1 MEKNTKI
8 FILFLLSN
16 LLLNYD
22 TGVIPAS
29 LLEIEKEI
37 NFDYKEQAL
46 LGSLV
51 YLGLSTA
58 SLFVSPIISKFGAK
72 DVCAFVLLLNSLC
85 CFIFSLSFEKII
97 LFSTRFLM
105 GVTESFVVIYS
116 PVWINNYSPKDKGTT
131 WLGLLHA
138 TTIFGMIAGYIVSG
152 IVINFLSDY
161 FNWRFAI
168 QIQGIFLIPISILL
182 FFEDNSYISIHYN
195 SIEEEFEARLNRYN
209 SQKNFKNPI
218 NITLE
223 SKNSRKIK
231 SDIYNSERAQYIHN
245 HIYASNEN
253 MLKEVEEE
261 EEKISEER
269 KENDNN
275 KNNKTNNQIKT
286 YQKFNSKSELNCSK
300 YIKQSINILSNPI
313 YLTMTF
319 GLCSVYFIVT
329 NIQFWMTAYLIE
341 IIGAN
346 PLIVVSVFSFTTITA
361 PLFGILIGGTL
372 SDNYGGY
379 KGKNTYK
386 AIQMCVAFGLI
397 AFIFAF
403 PLGFIFSFIYISIL
417 LWAFL
422 FFGAAIVPIATGIM
436 ISTIKNEYQATS
448 NSLSQLIFN
457 LGGYFLSPFLTGFI
471 MDCFNDEKQ
480 GFIWGMRVGFWWV
493 FFSVF
498 FLIFAWVY
506 EYRKK
511 KSILFQNKY
520 NEDTNSSGEEEME
533 ANFAD
538 FIRLEIRRRIASFRS

>member
-8 FILFLLSN
+8 YILFLISN

-29 LLEIEKEI
+29 LLEIQKEI
-37 NFDYKEQAL
+37 NFDYTEQAL

-58 SLFVSPIISKFGAK
+58 SLFVSPIISKYGAK
-72 DVCAFVLLLNSLC
+72 DVCSIVLLLNSLC
-85 CFIFSLSFEKII
+85 CFIFSLSKDKFI
-97 LFSTRFLM
+97 LFSNRFLM
-105 GVTESFVVIYS
+105 GITESFVVIYG
-116 PVWINNYSPKDKGTT
+116 PVWINNYSPQNKSTT
-131 WLGLLHA
+131 WLGILHA
-138 TTIFGMIAGYIVSG
+138 TTIFGMITGYIFSG
-152 IVINFLSDY
+152 IVINFMSNF

-168 QIQGIFLIPISILL
+168 QIQGIFLIPVSIL
-182 FFEDNSYISIHYN
+182 FYFEDDNYISIKF
-195 SIEEEFEARLNRYN
+195 SSLEEEYEANINRYN
-209 SQKNFKNPI
+209 SQKDFFHKINF
-218 NITLE
+218 TVE
-223 SKNSRKIK
+223 SKNSRNIK
-231 SDIYNSERAQYIHN
+231 SDILNSERAIYIQKK
-245 HIYASNEN
+245 IYSSNEN
-253 MLKEVEEE
+253 ILKEGEIG
-261 EEKISEER
+261 EEK
-269 KENDNN
+269 K
-275 KNNKTNNQIKT
+275 
-286 YQKFNSKSELNCSK
+286 SKSQKKEKNSQK
-300 YIKQSINILSNPI
+300 SYSHYSSSMKNIYINFLKKSIKILSNPI
-313 YLTMTF
+313 YISMTF

-329 NIQFWMTAYLIE
+329 NIQFWMTAYLID

-346 PLIVVSVFSFTTITA
+346 PLLVVSVFSFSSITA
-361 PLFGILIGGTL
+361 PLLGILIGGTL

-403 PLGFIFSFIYISIL
+403 PLGFIFSFIYITIL

-422 FFGAAIVPIATGIM
+422 FFGAAIVPICTGIM
-436 ISTIKNEYQATS
+436 ISSIKQEDQATS

-471 MDCFNDEKQ
+471 MDCFDDEKQ

-498 FLIFAWVY
+498 SLIFAWVY
-506 EYRKK
+506 EYKK
-511 KSILFQNKY
+511 RNKY
-520 NEDTNSSGEEEME
+520 KIEGLNQDSSSSAEEEME

-538 FIRLEIRRRIASFRS
+538 FIKLEIRRRIALSKR

>member
-8 FILFLLSN
+8 YILFLISN

-29 LLEIEKEI
+29 LLEIQKEI
-37 NFDYKEQAL
+37 NFDYTEQAL

-58 SLFVSPIISKFGAK
+58 SLFVSPIISKYGAK
-72 DVCAFVLLLNSLC
+72 DVCSIVLLLNSLC
-85 CFIFSLSFEKII
+85 CFIFSLSKDKFI
-97 LFSTRFLM
+97 LFSNRFLM
-105 GVTESFVVIYS
+105 GITESFVVIYG
-116 PVWINNYSPKDKGTT
+116 PVWINNYSPQNKSTT
-131 WLGLLHA
+131 WLGILHA
-138 TTIFGMIAGYIVSG
+138 TTIFGMITGYIFSG
-152 IVINFLSDY
+152 IVINFMSNF

-168 QIQGIFLIPISILL
+168 QIQGIFLIPVSIL
-182 FFEDNSYISIHYN
+182 FYFEDDNYISIKF
-195 SIEEEFEARLNRYN
+195 SSLEEEYEANINRYN
-209 SQKNFKNPI
+209 SQKDFFHKINF
-218 NITLE
+218 TVE
-223 SKNSRKIK
+223 SKNSRNIK
-231 SDIYNSERAQYIHN
+231 SDILNSERAIYIQKK
-245 HIYASNEN
+245 IYSSNEN
-253 MLKEVEEE
+253 ILKEGEIG
-261 EEKISEER
+261 EEK
-269 KENDNN
+269 K
-275 KNNKTNNQIKT
+275 
-286 YQKFNSKSELNCSK
+286 SKSQKKEKNSQK
-300 YIKQSINILSNPI
+300 SYSHYSSSTKNIYINFLKKSIKILSNPI
-313 YLTMTF
+313 YISMTF

-329 NIQFWMTAYLIE
+329 NIQFWMTAYLID

-346 PLIVVSVFSFTTITA
+346 PLLVVSVFSFSSITA
-361 PLFGILIGGTL
+361 PLLGILIGGTL

-403 PLGFIFSFIYISIL
+403 PLGFIFSFIYITIL

-422 FFGAAIVPIATGIM
+422 FFGAAIVPICTGIM
-436 ISTIKNEYQATS
+436 ISSIKQEDQATS

-471 MDCFNDEKQ
+471 MDCFDDEKQ

-498 FLIFAWVY
+498 SLIFAWVY
-506 EYRKK
+506 EYKK
-511 KSILFQNKY
+511 RNKY
-520 NEDTNSSGEEEME
+520 KIEGLNQDSSSSAEEEME

-538 FIRLEIRRRIASFRS
+538 FIKLEIRRRIALSKR

>member
-8 FILFLLSN
+8 YILFLISN

-29 LLEIEKEI
+29 LLEIQKEI
-37 NFDYKEQAL
+37 NFDYTEQAL

-58 SLFVSPIISKFGAK
+58 SLFVSPIISKYGAK
-72 DVCAFVLLLNSLC
+72 DVCSIVLLLNSLC
-85 CFIFSLSFEKII
+85 CFIFSLSKDKFI
-97 LFSTRFLM
+97 LFSNRFLM
-105 GVTESFVVIYS
+105 GITESFVVIYG
-116 PVWINNYSPKDKGTT
+116 PVWINNYSPQNKSTT
-131 WLGLLHA
+131 WLGILHA
-138 TTIFGMIAGYIVSG
+138 TTIFGMITGYIFSG
-152 IVINFLSDY
+152 IVINFMSNF

-168 QIQGIFLIPISILL
+168 QIQGIFLIPVSIL
-182 FFEDNSYISIHYN
+182 FYFEDDNYISIKF
-195 SIEEEFEARLNRYN
+195 SSLEEEYEANINRYN
-209 SQKNFKNPI
+209 SQKDFIHKINF
-218 NITLE
+218 TVE
-223 SKNSRKIK
+223 SKNSRNIK
-231 SDIYNSERAQYIHN
+231 SDILNSERAIYIQKK
-245 HIYASNEN
+245 IYSSNEN
-253 MLKEVEEE
+253 ILKEGEIG
-261 EEKISEER
+261 EEK
-269 KENDNN
+269 K
-275 KNNKTNNQIKT
+275 
-286 YQKFNSKSELNCSK
+286 SKSQKKEKNSQK
-300 YIKQSINILSNPI
+300 SYSHYSSSTKNIYINFLKKSIKILSNPI
-313 YLTMTF
+313 YISMTF

-329 NIQFWMTAYLIE
+329 NIQFWMTAYLID

-346 PLIVVSVFSFTTITA
+346 PLLVVSVFSFSSITA
-361 PLFGILIGGTL
+361 PLLGILIGGTL

-403 PLGFIFSFIYISIL
+403 PLGFIFSFIYITIL

-422 FFGAAIVPIATGIM
+422 FFGAAIVPICTGIM
-436 ISTIKNEYQATS
+436 ISSIKQEDQATS

-471 MDCFNDEKQ
+471 MDCFDDEKQ

-498 FLIFAWVY
+498 SLIFAWVY
-506 EYRKK
+506 EYKK
-511 KSILFQNKY
+511 RNKY
-520 NEDTNSSGEEEME
+520 KIEGLNQDSSSSAEEEME

-538 FIRLEIRRRIASFRS
+538 FIKLEIRRRIALSKR

>member
-8 FILFLLSN
+8 YILFLISN

-29 LLEIEKEI
+29 LLEIQKEI
-37 NFDYKEQAL
+37 NFDYTEQAL

-58 SLFVSPIISKFGAK
+58 SLFVSPIISKYGAK
-72 DVCAFVLLLNSLC
+72 DVCSIVLLLNSLC
-85 CFIFSLSFEKII
+85 CFIFSLSKDKFI
-97 LFSTRFLM
+97 LFSNRFLM
-105 GVTESFVVIYS
+105 GITESFVVIYG
-116 PVWINNYSPKDKGTT
+116 PVWINNYSPQNKSTT
-131 WLGLLHA
+131 WLGILHA
-138 TTIFGMIAGYIVSG
+138 TTIFGMITGYIFSG
-152 IVINFLSDY
+152 IVINFMSNF

-168 QIQGIFLIPISILL
+168 QIQGIFLIPVSIL
-182 FFEDNSYISIHYN
+182 FYFEDDNYISIKF
-195 SIEEEFEARLNRYN
+195 SSLEEEYEANINRYN
-209 SQKNFKNPI
+209 SQKDFIHKINF
-218 NITLE
+218 TVE
-223 SKNSRKIK
+223 SKNSRNIK
-231 SDIYNSERAQYIHN
+231 SDILNSERAIYIQKK
-245 HIYASNEN
+245 IYSSNEN
-253 MLKEVEEE
+253 ILKEGEIG
-261 EEKISEER
+261 EEK
-269 KENDNN
+269 K
-275 KNNKTNNQIKT
+275 
-286 YQKFNSKSELNCSK
+286 SKSQKNEKNSQK
-300 YIKQSINILSNPI
+300 SYSHYSSSMKNIYINFLKKSIKILSNPI
-313 YLTMTF
+313 YISMTF

-329 NIQFWMTAYLIE
+329 NIQFWMTAYLID

-346 PLIVVSVFSFTTITA
+346 PLLVVSVFSFSSITA
-361 PLFGILIGGTL
+361 PLLGILIGGTL

-403 PLGFIFSFIYISIL
+403 PLGFIFSFIYITIL

-422 FFGAAIVPIATGIM
+422 FFGAAIVPICTGIM
-436 ISTIKNEYQATS
+436 ISSIKQEDQATS

-471 MDCFNDEKQ
+471 MDCFDDEKQ

-498 FLIFAWVY
+498 SLIFAWVY
-506 EYRKK
+506 EYKK
-511 KSILFQNKY
+511 RNKY
-520 NEDTNSSGEEEME
+520 KIEGLNQDSSSSAEEEME

-538 FIRLEIRRRIASFRS
+538 FIKLEIRRRIALSKR

>member
-8 FILFLLSN
+8 YILFLISN

-29 LLEIEKEI
+29 LLEIQKEI
-37 NFDYKEQAL
+37 NFDYTEQAL

-58 SLFVSPIISKFGAK
+58 SLFVSPIISKYGAK
-72 DVCAFVLLLNSLC
+72 DVCSIVLLLNSLC
-85 CFIFSLSFEKII
+85 CFIFSLSKDKFI
-97 LFSTRFLM
+97 LFSNRFLM
-105 GVTESFVVIYS
+105 GITESFVVIYG
-116 PVWINNYSPKDKGTT
+116 PVWINNYSPQNKSTT
-131 WLGLLHA
+131 WLGILHA
-138 TTIFGMIAGYIVSG
+138 TTIFGMITGYIFSG
-152 IVINFLSDY
+152 IVINFMSNF

-168 QIQGIFLIPISILL
+168 QIQGIFLIPVSIL
-182 FFEDNSYISIHYN
+182 FYFEDDNYISIKF
-195 SIEEEFEARLNRYN
+195 SSLEEEYEANINRYN
-209 SQKNFKNPI
+209 SQKDFIHKINF
-218 NITLE
+218 TVE
-223 SKNSRKIK
+223 SKNSRNIK
-231 SDIYNSERAQYIHN
+231 SDILNSERAIYIQKK
-245 HIYASNEN
+245 IYSSNEN
-253 MLKEVEEE
+253 ILKEGEIG
-261 EEKISEER
+261 EEK
-269 KENDNN
+269 K
-275 KNNKTNNQIKT
+275 
-286 YQKFNSKSELNCSK
+286 SKSQKKEKNSQK
-300 YIKQSINILSNPI
+300 SYSHYSSSMKNIYINFLKKSIKILSNPI
-313 YLTMTF
+313 YISMTF

-329 NIQFWMTAYLIE
+329 NIQFWMTAYLID

-346 PLIVVSVFSFTTITA
+346 PLLVVSVFSFSSITA
-361 PLFGILIGGTL
+361 PLLGILIGGTL

-403 PLGFIFSFIYISIL
+403 PLGFIFSFIYITIL

-422 FFGAAIVPIATGIM
+422 FFGAAIVPICTGIM
-436 ISTIKNEYQATS
+436 ISSIKQEDQATS

-471 MDCFNDEKQ
+471 MDCFDDEKQ

-498 FLIFAWVY
+498 SLIFAWVY
-506 EYRKK
+506 EYKK
-511 KSILFQNKY
+511 RNKY
-520 NEDTNSSGEEEME
+520 KIEGLNQDSSSSAEEEME

-538 FIRLEIRRRIASFRS
+538 FIKLEIRRRIALSKR

>member
-8 FILFLLSN
+8 YILFLISN

-29 LLEIEKEI
+29 LLEIQKEI
-37 NFDYKEQAL
+37 NFDYTEQAL

-58 SLFVSPIISKFGAK
+58 SLFVSPIISKYGAK
-72 DVCAFVLLLNSLC
+72 DVCSIVLLLNSLC
-85 CFIFSLSFEKII
+85 CFIFSLSKDKFI
-97 LFSTRFLM
+97 LFSNRFLM
-105 GVTESFVVIYS
+105 GITESFVVIYG
-116 PVWINNYSPKDKGTT
+116 PVWINNYSPQNKSTT
-131 WLGLLHA
+131 WLGILHA
-138 TTIFGMIAGYIVSG
+138 TTIFGMITGYIFSG
-152 IVINFLSDY
+152 IVINFMSNF

-168 QIQGIFLIPISILL
+168 QIQGIFLIPVSIL
-182 FFEDNSYISIHYN
+182 FYFEDDNYISIKF
-195 SIEEEFEARLNRYN
+195 SSLEEEYEANINRYN
-209 SQKNFKNPI
+209 SQKDFIHKINF
-218 NITLE
+218 TVE
-223 SKNSRKIK
+223 SKNSRNIK
-231 SDIYNSERAQYIHN
+231 SDILNSERAIYIQKK
-245 HIYASNEN
+245 IYSSNEN
-253 MLKEVEEE
+253 ILKEGEIG
-261 EEKISEER
+261 EEK
-269 KENDNN
+269 K
-275 KNNKTNNQIKT
+275 
-286 YQKFNSKSELNCSK
+286 SKSQKKEKNSQK
-300 YIKQSINILSNPI
+300 SYSHFSSSMKNIYINFLKKSIKILSNPI
-313 YLTMTF
+313 YISMTF

-329 NIQFWMTAYLIE
+329 NIQFWMTAYLID

-346 PLIVVSVFSFTTITA
+346 PLLVVSVFSFSSITA
-361 PLFGILIGGTL
+361 PLLGILIGGTL

-403 PLGFIFSFIYISIL
+403 PLGFIFSFIYITIL

-422 FFGAAIVPIATGIM
+422 FFGAAIVPICTGIM
-436 ISTIKNEYQATS
+436 ISSIKQEDQATS

-471 MDCFNDEKQ
+471 MDCFDDEKQ

-498 FLIFAWVY
+498 SLIFAWVY
-506 EYRKK
+506 EYKK
-511 KSILFQNKY
+511 RNKY
-520 NEDTNSSGEEEME
+520 KIEGLNQDSSSSAEEEME

-538 FIRLEIRRRIASFRS
+538 FIKLEIRRRIALSKR

>member
-8 FILFLLSN
+8 YILFLISN

-29 LLEIEKEI
+29 LLEIQKEI
-37 NFDYKEQAL
+37 NFDYTEQAL

-58 SLFVSPIISKFGAK
+58 SLFVSPIISKYGAK
-72 DVCAFVLLLNSLC
+72 DVCSIVLLLNSLC
-85 CFIFSLSFEKII
+85 CFIFSLSKDKFI
-97 LFSTRFLM
+97 LFSNRFLM
-105 GVTESFVVIYS
+105 GITESFVVIYG
-116 PVWINNYSPKDKGTT
+116 PVWINNYSPQNKSTT
-131 WLGLLHA
+131 WLGILHA
-138 TTIFGMIAGYIVSG
+138 TTIFGMITGYIFSG
-152 IVINFLSDY
+152 IVINFMSNF

-168 QIQGIFLIPISILL
+168 QIQGIFLIPVSIL
-182 FFEDNSYISIHYN
+182 FYFEDDNYISIKF
-195 SIEEEFEARLNRYN
+195 SSLEEEYEANINRYN
-209 SQKNFKNPI
+209 SQKDFFHKINF
-218 NITLE
+218 TVE
-223 SKNSRKIK
+223 SKNSRNIK
-231 SDIYNSERAQYIHN
+231 SDILNSERAIYIQKK
-245 HIYASNEN
+245 IYSSNEN
-253 MLKEVEEE
+253 ILKEGEIG
-261 EEKISEER
+261 EEK
-269 KENDNN
+269 K
-275 KNNKTNNQIKT
+275 
-286 YQKFNSKSELNCSK
+286 SKSQKKEKNSQK
-300 YIKQSINILSNPI
+300 SYSHYSSSMKNIYINFLKKSIKILSNPI
-313 YLTMTF
+313 YISMTF

-329 NIQFWMTAYLIE
+329 NIQFWMTAYLID

-346 PLIVVSVFSFTTITA
+346 PLLVVSVFSFSSITA
-361 PLFGILIGGTL
+361 PLLGILIGGTL

-403 PLGFIFSFIYISIL
+403 PLGFIFSFIYITIL

-422 FFGAAIVPIATGIM
+422 FFGAAIVPICTGIM
-436 ISTIKNEYQATS
+436 ISSIKQEDQATS

-471 MDCFNDEKQ
+471 MDCFDDEKQ

-498 FLIFAWVY
+498 SLIFAWVY
-506 EYRKK
+506 EYKK
-511 KSILFQNKY
+511 RNKFKIEGL
-520 NEDTNSSGEEEME
+520 NQDSSSSAEEEME

-538 FIRLEIRRRIASFRS
+538 FIKLEIRRRIALSKR

>member
-8 FILFLLSN
+8 FLLFLLSN

-58 SLFVSPIISKFGAK
+58 SLFVSPIISKYGAK
-72 DVCAFVLLLNSLC
+72 DVCSIVLLLNSLC
-85 CFIFSLSFEKII
+85 CFIFSLSKDKFI
-97 LFSTRFLM
+97 LFSNRFLM
-105 GVTESFVVIYS
+105 GITESFVVIYG
-116 PVWINNYSPKDKGTT
+116 PVWINNYSPQNKSTT
-131 WLGLLHA
+131 WLGILHA
-138 TTIFGMIAGYIVSG
+138 TTIFGMITGYIFSG
-152 IVINFLSDY
+152 IVINFMSNF

-168 QIQGIFLIPISILL
+168 QIQGIFLIPVSIL
-182 FFEDNSYISIHYN
+182 FYFEDDNYISIKF
-195 SIEEEFEARLNRYN
+195 SSLEEEYEANINRYN
-209 SQKNFKNPI
+209 SQKDFFHNINF
-218 NITLE
+218 TVE
-223 SKNSRKIK
+223 SKNSRNIK
-231 SDIYNSERAQYIHN
+231 SDILNSERAIYIQKK
-245 HIYASNEN
+245 IYSSNEN
-253 MLKEVEEE
+253 ILKEGEIGEEKKSKSQKK
-261 EEKISEER
+261 EKISQ
-269 KENDNN
+269 KSYSHYSSSM
-275 KNNKTNNQIKT
+275 KNIYINFLKKSIK
-286 YQKFNSKSELNCSK
+286 
-300 YIKQSINILSNPI
+300 ILSNPI
-313 YLTMTF
+313 YISMTF

-329 NIQFWMTAYLIE
+329 NIQFWMTAYLID

-346 PLIVVSVFSFTTITA
+346 PLLVVSVFSFSSITA
-361 PLFGILIGGTL
+361 PLLGILIGGTL

-403 PLGFIFSFIYISIL
+403 PLGFIFSFIYITIL

-422 FFGAAIVPIATGIM
+422 FFGAAIVPICTGIM
-436 ISTIKNEYQATS
+436 ISSIKQEDQATS

-471 MDCFNDEKQ
+471 MDCFDDEKQ

-498 FLIFAWVY
+498 SLIFAWVY
-506 EYRKK
+506 EYKK
-511 KSILFQNKY
+511 RNKY
-520 NEDTNSSGEEEME
+520 KIEGLNQDSSSSAEEEME

-538 FIRLEIRRRIASFRS
+538 FIKLEIRRRIALSKR

>member
-8 FILFLLSN
+8 YILFLISN

-29 LLEIEKEI
+29 LLEIQKEI
-37 NFDYKEQAL
+37 NFDYTEQAL

-58 SLFVSPIISKFGAK
+58 SIFVSPIISKYGAK
-72 DVCAFVLLLNSLC
+72 DVCSIVLLLNSLC
-85 CFIFSLSFEKII
+85 CFIFSLSKDKFI
-97 LFSTRFLM
+97 LFSNRFLM
-105 GVTESFVVIYS
+105 GITESFVVIYG
-116 PVWINNYSPKDKGTT
+116 PVWINNYSPQNKSTT
-131 WLGLLHA
+131 WLGILHA
-138 TTIFGMIAGYIVSG
+138 TTIFGMITGYIFSG
-152 IVINFLSDY
+152 IVINFMSNF

-168 QIQGIFLIPISILL
+168 QIQGIFLIPVSIL
-182 FFEDNSYISIHYN
+182 FYFEDDNYISIKF
-195 SIEEEFEARLNRYN
+195 SSLEEEYEANINRYN
-209 SQKNFKNPI
+209 SQKDFIHKINF
-218 NITLE
+218 TVE
-223 SKNSRKIK
+223 SKNSRNIK
-231 SDIYNSERAQYIHN
+231 SDILNSERAIYIQKK
-245 HIYASNEN
+245 IYSSNEN
-253 MLKEVEEE
+253 ILKEGEIG
-261 EEKISEER
+261 EEK
-269 KENDNN
+269 K
-275 KNNKTNNQIKT
+275 
-286 YQKFNSKSELNCSK
+286 SKSQKKEKNSQK
-300 YIKQSINILSNPI
+300 SYSHYSSSMKNIYINFLKKSIKILSNPI
-313 YLTMTF
+313 YISMTF

-329 NIQFWMTAYLIE
+329 NIQFWMTAYLID

-346 PLIVVSVFSFTTITA
+346 PLLVVSVFSFSSITA
-361 PLFGILIGGTL
+361 PLLGILIGGTL

-403 PLGFIFSFIYISIL
+403 PLGFIFSFIYITIL

-422 FFGAAIVPIATGIM
+422 FFGAAIVPICTGIM
-436 ISTIKNEYQATS
+436 ISSIKQEDQATS

-471 MDCFNDEKQ
+471 MDCFDDEKQ

-498 FLIFAWVY
+498 SLIFAWVY
-506 EYRKK
+506 EYKK
-511 KSILFQNKY
+511 RNKY
-520 NEDTNSSGEEEME
+520 KIEGLNQDSSSSAEEEME

-538 FIRLEIRRRIASFRS
+538 FIKLEIRRRIALSKR

>member
-8 FILFLLSN
+8 YILFLISN

-29 LLEIEKEI
+29 LLEIQKEI
-37 NFDYKEQAL
+37 NFDYTEQAL

-58 SLFVSPIISKFGAK
+58 SLFVSPIISKYGAK
-72 DVCAFVLLLNSLC
+72 DVCSIVLLLNSLC
-85 CFIFSLSFEKII
+85 CFIFSLSKDKFI
-97 LFSTRFLM
+97 LFSNRFLM
-105 GVTESFVVIYS
+105 GITESFVVIYG
-116 PVWINNYSPKDKGTT
+116 PVWINNYSPQNKSTT
-131 WLGLLHA
+131 WLGILHA
-138 TTIFGMIAGYIVSG
+138 TTIFGMITGYIFSG
-152 IVINFLSDY
+152 IVINFMSNF

-168 QIQGIFLIPISILL
+168 QIQGIFLIPVSIL
-182 FFEDNSYISIHYN
+182 FYFEDDNYISIKF
-195 SIEEEFEARLNRYN
+195 SSLEEEYEANINRYN
-209 SQKNFKNPI
+209 SQKDFIHKINF
-218 NITLE
+218 TVE
-223 SKNSRKIK
+223 SKNSRNIK
-231 SDIYNSERAQYIHN
+231 SDILNSERAIYIQKK
-245 HIYASNEN
+245 IYSSNEN
-253 MLKEVEEE
+253 ILKEGEIG
-261 EEKISEER
+261 EEK
-269 KENDNN
+269 K
-275 KNNKTNNQIKT
+275 
-286 YQKFNSKSELNCSK
+286 SKSQKKEKNSQK
-300 YIKQSINILSNPI
+300 SYSHYSSSMKNIYINFLKKSIKILSNPI
-313 YLTMTF
+313 YISMTF

-329 NIQFWMTAYLIE
+329 NIQFWMTAYLID

-346 PLIVVSVFSFTTITA
+346 PLLVVSVFSFSSITA
-361 PLFGILIGGTL
+361 PLLGILIGGTL

-403 PLGFIFSFIYISIL
+403 PLGFIFSFIYITIL

-422 FFGAAIVPIATGIM
+422 FFGAAIVPICTGIM
-436 ISTIKNEYQATS
+436 ISSIKQEDQATS

-471 MDCFNDEKQ
+471 MDCFDDEKQ

-498 FLIFAWVY
+498 SLIFAWVY
-506 EYRKK
+506 EYKK
-511 KSILFQNKY
+511 RNKFKIEGL
-520 NEDTNSSGEEEME
+520 NQDSSSSAEEEME

-538 FIRLEIRRRIASFRS
+538 FIKLEIRRRIALSKR

>member
-8 FILFLLSN
+8 YILFLISN

-58 SLFVSPIISKFGAK
+58 SLFVSPIISKYGAK
-72 DVCAFVLLLNSLC
+72 DVCSIVLLLNSLC
-85 CFIFSLSFEKII
+85 CFIFSLSKDKFI
-97 LFSTRFLM
+97 LFSNRFLM
-105 GVTESFVVIYS
+105 GITESFVVIYG
-116 PVWINNYSPKDKGTT
+116 PVWINNYSPQNKSTT
-131 WLGLLHA
+131 WLGILHA
-138 TTIFGMIAGYIVSG
+138 TTIFGMITGYIFSG
-152 IVINFLSDY
+152 IVINFMSNF

-168 QIQGIFLIPISILL
+168 QIQGIFLIPVSIL
-182 FFEDNSYISIHYN
+182 FYFEDDNYISIKF
-195 SIEEEFEARLNRYN
+195 SSLEEEYEANINRYN
-209 SQKNFKNPI
+209 SQKDFFHKINF
-218 NITLE
+218 TVE
-223 SKNSRKIK
+223 SKNSRNIK
-231 SDIYNSERAQYIHN
+231 SDILNSERAIYIQKK
-245 HIYASNEN
+245 IYSSNEN
-253 MLKEVEEE
+253 ILKEGEIG
-261 EEKISEER
+261 EEK
-269 KENDNN
+269 K
-275 KNNKTNNQIKT
+275 
-286 YQKFNSKSELNCSK
+286 SKSQKKEKNSQK
-300 YIKQSINILSNPI
+300 SYSHYSSSMKNIYINFLKKSIKILSNPI
-313 YLTMTF
+313 YISMTF

-329 NIQFWMTAYLIE
+329 NIQFWMTAYLID

-346 PLIVVSVFSFTTITA
+346 PLLVVSVFSFSSITA
-361 PLFGILIGGTL
+361 PLLGILIGGTL

-403 PLGFIFSFIYISIL
+403 PLGFIFSFIYITIL

-422 FFGAAIVPIATGIM
+422 FFGAAIVPICTGIM
-436 ISTIKNEYQATS
+436 ISSIKQEDQATS

-471 MDCFNDEKQ
+471 MDCFDDEKQ

-498 FLIFAWVY
+498 SLIFAWVY
-506 EYRKK
+506 EYKK
-511 KSILFQNKY
+511 RNKY
-520 NEDTNSSGEEEME
+520 KIEGLNQDSSSSAEEEME

-538 FIRLEIRRRIASFRS
+538 FIKLEIRRRIALSKR

>member
-8 FILFLLSN
+8 YILFIISN

-29 LLEIEKEI
+29 LLEIQKEI
-37 NFDYKEQAL
+37 NFDYTEQAL

-58 SLFVSPIISKFGAK
+58 SLFVSPIISKYGAK
-72 DVCAFVLLLNSLC
+72 DVCSIVLLLNSLC
-85 CFIFSLSFEKII
+85 CFIFSLSKDKFI
-97 LFSTRFLM
+97 LFSNRFLM
-105 GVTESFVVIYS
+105 GITESFVVIYG
-116 PVWINNYSPKDKGTT
+116 PVWINNYSPQNKSTT
-131 WLGLLHA
+131 WLGILHA
-138 TTIFGMIAGYIVSG
+138 TTIFGMITGYIFSG
-152 IVINFLSDY
+152 IVINFMSNF

-168 QIQGIFLIPISILL
+168 QIQGIFLIPVSIL
-182 FFEDNSYISIHYN
+182 FYFEDDNYISIKF
-195 SIEEEFEARLNRYN
+195 SSLEEEYEANINRYN
-209 SQKNFKNPI
+209 SQKDFIHKINF
-218 NITLE
+218 TVE
-223 SKNSRKIK
+223 SKNSRNIK
-231 SDIYNSERAQYIHN
+231 SDILNSERAIYIQKK
-245 HIYASNEN
+245 IYSSNEN
-253 MLKEVEEE
+253 ILKEGEIG
-261 EEKISEER
+261 EEK
-269 KENDNN
+269 K
-275 KNNKTNNQIKT
+275 
-286 YQKFNSKSELNCSK
+286 SKSQKKEKNSQK
-300 YIKQSINILSNPI
+300 SYSHYSSSMKNIYINFLKKSIKILSNPI
-313 YLTMTF
+313 YISMTF

-329 NIQFWMTAYLIE
+329 NIQFWMTAYLID

-346 PLIVVSVFSFTTITA
+346 PLLVVSVFSFSSITA
-361 PLFGILIGGTL
+361 PLLGILIGGTL

-403 PLGFIFSFIYISIL
+403 PLGFIFSFIYITIL

-422 FFGAAIVPIATGIM
+422 FFGAAIVPICTGIM
-436 ISTIKNEYQATS
+436 ISSIKQEDQATS

-471 MDCFNDEKQ
+471 MDCFDDEKQ

-498 FLIFAWVY
+498 SLIFAWVY
-506 EYRKK
+506 EYKK
-511 KSILFQNKY
+511 RNKY
-520 NEDTNSSGEEEME
+520 KIEGLNQDSSSSAEEEME

-538 FIRLEIRRRIASFRS
+538 FIKLEIRRRIALSKR

>member
-8 FILFLLSN
+8 YILFLISN

-29 LLEIEKEI
+29 LLEIQKEI
-37 NFDYKEQAL
+37 NFDYTEQAL

-58 SLFVSPIISKFGAK
+58 SLFVSPIISKYGAK
-72 DVCAFVLLLNSLC
+72 DVCSIVLLLNSLC
-85 CFIFSLSFEKII
+85 CFIFSLSKDKFI
-97 LFSTRFLM
+97 LFSNRFLM
-105 GVTESFVVIYS
+105 GITESFVVIYG
-116 PVWINNYSPKDKGTT
+116 PVWINNYSPQNKSTT
-131 WLGLLHA
+131 WLGILHA
-138 TTIFGMIAGYIVSG
+138 TTIFGMITGYIFSG
-152 IVINFLSDY
+152 IVINFMSNF

-168 QIQGIFLIPISILL
+168 QIQGIFLIPVSIL
-182 FFEDNSYISIHYN
+182 FYFEDDNYISIKF
-195 SIEEEFEARLNRYN
+195 SSLEEEYEANINRYN
-209 SQKNFKNPI
+209 SQKDFIHKINF
-218 NITLE
+218 TVE
-223 SKNSRKIK
+223 SKNSRNIK
-231 SDIYNSERAQYIHN
+231 SDILNSERAIYIQKK
-245 HIYASNEN
+245 IYSSNEN
-253 MLKEVEEE
+253 ILKEGEIG
-261 EEKISEER
+261 EEK
-269 KENDNN
+269 K
-275 KNNKTNNQIKT
+275 
-286 YQKFNSKSELNCSK
+286 SKSQKKEKNSQK
-300 YIKQSINILSNPI
+300 SYSHYSSSTKNIYINFIKKSIKILSNPI
-313 YLTMTF
+313 YISMTF

-329 NIQFWMTAYLIE
+329 NIQFWMTAYLID

-346 PLIVVSVFSFTTITA
+346 PLLVVSVFSFSSITA
-361 PLFGILIGGTL
+361 PLLGILIGGTL

-403 PLGFIFSFIYISIL
+403 PLGFIFSFIYITIL

-422 FFGAAIVPIATGIM
+422 FFGAAIVPICTGIM
-436 ISTIKNEYQATS
+436 ISSIKQEDQATS

-471 MDCFNDEKQ
+471 MDCFDDEKQ

-498 FLIFAWVY
+498 SLIFAWVY
-506 EYRKK
+506 EYKK
-511 KSILFQNKY
+511 RNKY
-520 NEDTNSSGEEEME
+520 KIEGLNQDSSSSAEEEME

-538 FIRLEIRRRIASFRS
+538 FIKLEIRRRIALSKR